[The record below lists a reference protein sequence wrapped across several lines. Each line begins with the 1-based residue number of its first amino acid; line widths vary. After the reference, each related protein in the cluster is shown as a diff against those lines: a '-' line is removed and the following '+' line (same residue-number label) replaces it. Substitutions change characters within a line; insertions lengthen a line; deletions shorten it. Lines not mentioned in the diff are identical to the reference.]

1 MWLQE
6 GVLRV
11 GALGGRCE
19 CVAAV
24 RSAENRAL
32 GGRCECV
39 AAVRSAEN
47 RALGGRCECGCSK
60 EC

>member
-1 MWLQE
+1 MSVWLKE

-24 RSAENRAL
+24 RSAENR
-32 GGRCECV
+32 GIRW
-39 AAVRSAEN
+39 
-47 RALGGRCECGCSK
+47 
-60 EC
+60 

>member
-1 MWLQE
+1 MWALGGSVWLQE

-19 CVAAV
+19 CWLQEGVLRV
-24 RSAENRAL
+24 GVL

-39 AAVRSAEN
+39 AAGRSAES
-47 RALGGRCECGCSK
+47 RGIRW
-60 EC
+60 